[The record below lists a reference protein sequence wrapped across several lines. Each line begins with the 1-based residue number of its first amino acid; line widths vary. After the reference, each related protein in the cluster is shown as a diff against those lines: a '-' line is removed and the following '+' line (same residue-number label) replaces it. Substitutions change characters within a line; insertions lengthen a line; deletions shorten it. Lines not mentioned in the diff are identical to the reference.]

1 MQEVAISQGFPQRA
15 QGLLTV
21 PVRRLITTSPFGP
34 PGAGDRT
41 QAAEIAGAG
50 LACLLSAPDSV
61 RQTRWVEALWS
72 DDMTRHLMAAAA
84 FLVLTGT
91 GSAIAADPIGT
102 WLTQGGNSR
111 VRIADCGGALCG
123 TIVWLKEPNDAETKK
138 PKTDKNNSDASKR
151 SRPLI
156 GVQIVLGMKPAGTG
170 KWSGQVYN
178 AEDGKTYSG
187 NLTVNGGNALTLQ
200 GCALG
205 GLVCKGQNWTKVN

>member
-1 MQEVAISQGFPQRA
+1 
-15 QGLLTV
+15 
-21 PVRRLITTSPFGP
+21 
-34 PGAGDRT
+34 
-41 QAAEIAGAG
+41 
-50 LACLLSAPDSV
+50 
-61 RQTRWVEALWS
+61 
-72 DDMTRHLMAAAA
+72 MTRHLMAAAA
-84 FLVLTGT
+84 FLFLTGT
-91 GSAIAADPIGT
+91 GSAIAAEPIGT

-138 PKTDKNNSDASKR
+138 PKTDKNNSDAAKR

-156 GVQIVLGMKPAGTG
+156 GVQIVLGMKPAGTA

-187 NLTVNGGNALTLQ
+187 NLTVNGGNSLTLQ